1 MSESLLRIVLNL
13 FSLQFDHARKN
24 KRMRTKP
31 AVTVPRSSIKPSI
44 LLKES
49 VNSTVQPSAET
60 RAAVQEMLNGNS
72 DIMKYDVIAKV
83 CLSRLQT

>member
-1 MSESLLRIVLNL
+1 
-13 FSLQFDHARKN
+13 
-24 KRMRTKP
+24 MRTKP

-60 RAAVQEMLNGNS
+60 RVAVQEMLNGNS
-72 DIMKYDVIAKV
+72 DIMKYEGIAKV
-83 CLSRLQT
+83 GRNFSDDAKINLS